1 MQGKWL
7 TQTGSVAIHDKSG
20 QFCYA
25 GAAFFIEDTSLMSFG
40 AALVKTLCRLPVRLL
55 VNHSSLPEDPLTQ
68 LGLDPSRPIVYALS
82 TESLSDLLTLELC
95 AAELGLPSPFAPLT
109 LQGKSHP
116 RYVCLDRPPLP
127 FGIKRREQPKQAA
140 FQEWLALHELDPQL
154 DIQLVPVTLLWRRAP
169 GREKPQRL
177 QPPARTA
184 PSALRKAFI
193 VALYGRENRVRFSPP
208 VSLRAL
214 VNQLGTDEVVAH
226 KLARVARIH
235 FSRQRQAAKGPRLPD
250 RQALFRE
257 LLRSDNIVQAIRE
270 QASAEGSSEEAVR
283 ARALSYLDEIGSD
296 FSYRLVRF
304 LDYFL
309 GWLWNKLYRG
319 ITVRGG
325 EKVRRLAREG
335 HEIIYIPC
343 HRSHMDYLLL
353 SYVIYHQ
360 GMVPP
365 HIAAGINLN
374 FWPAGPLF
382 RHGGAFF
389 LRRSFKGDKLYST
402 VFREYLS
409 QLFARG
415 YAVEYF
421 TEGGR
426 SRTGR
431 LLQPKTGMIAM
442 TLQAQLRGIH
452 RPLTFVPVYL
462 GYEHVMEVNT
472 YLKELKG
479 SRKEKE
485 NFWQVV
491 GILGK
496 LRNFGRSY
504 VNFGEPLTLHQFL
517 QQQVPEWH
525 DDIDPSGQ
533 HKPEWLP
540 RTVDTL
546 AKQLMTRIND
556 AAAVNGLTL
565 SAMALLATDKQALPR
580 EDLLSQIRLYQGLLQ
595 RAPYSSFNALP
606 PASAEE
612 LLEQALELN
621 KFQIEEDRLGQI
633 ISMDRYQAILMTFY
647 RNTILHLFALPS
659 LVATLIERNEGLD
672 HEELVARCRRL
683 YPLLKNE
690 LFLRYELD
698 ELELQIR
705 AITDALH
712 DLALIEEHNG
722 GYWVRPEE
730 QMRLLL
736 LAQSIQETLQ
746 RYAIT
751 LSQIHQQPG
760 ITLAQLESD
769 SQMMA
774 ERLATLHGI
783 HAPEFSDKSLFKT
796 LLLSLHQE
804 AYLQC
809 QGDDQ
814 PVTGDSQALEELAA
828 ILLPLLPDPVRRTL
842 LLPAR

>member
-1 MQGKWL
+1 
-7 TQTGSVAIHDKSG
+7 
-20 QFCYA
+20 
-25 GAAFFIEDTSLMSFG
+25 MSFG
-40 AALVKTLCRLPVRLL
+40 FSLARALCRLPVRLL
-55 VNHSSLPEDPLTQ
+55 VNHSSLPEDPLSQ
-68 LGLDPSRPIVYALS
+68 LGLDLGRPIVYALS
-82 TESLSDLLTLELC
+82 TDSLSDLLTLELC
-95 AAELGLPSPFAPLT
+95 AKELGLPNPFAPLI
-109 LQGKSHP
+109 LQGQSHP
-116 RYVCLDRPPLP
+116 RYVCLDRTPSLLGTPRS
-127 FGIKRREQPKQAA
+127 GIPHLDTFR
-140 FQEWLALHELDPQL
+140 EWLSLHEQNAQL
-154 DIQLVPVTLLWRRAP
+154 DIQLVPVTLLWHRAP
-169 GREKPQRL
+169 GRERPHRL
-177 QPPARTA
+177 QPPHQT
-184 PSALRKAFI
+184 PGALRKAAM
-193 VALYGRENRVRFSPP
+193 VLLYGRENRVRFSTP
-208 VSLRAL
+208 VSLRSL
-214 VNQLGTDEVVAH
+214 VTELGTDEVVAH

-257 LLRSDNIVQAIRE
+257 LLRSDNIVRAIAE
-270 QASAEGSSEEAVR
+270 QAQSEGSSEEQMR
-283 ARALSYLDEIGSD
+283 ARALGYLDEMASD
-296 FSYRLVRF
+296 FSYRLIRF
-304 LDYFL
+304 GDYFL

-319 ITVRGG
+319 ITVRGA

-335 HEIIYIPC
+335 HEIIYMPC

-374 FWPAGPLF
+374 FWPAGPVF

-442 TLQAQLRGIH
+442 TLQAQLRGIK

-485 NFWQVV
+485 SLWQVV

-496 LRNFGRSY
+496 LRNFGRSF

-517 QQQVPEWH
+517 QQQVPEWRE
-525 DDIDPSGQ
+525 DIDPTGQ
-533 HKPEWLP
+533 CRPEWLP
-540 RTVDTL
+540 ATVDIL

-565 SAMALLATDKQALPR
+565 SALALLATDKQALPR
-580 EDLLSQIRLYQGLLQ
+580 EDLLAQIRLYTELLQ
-595 RAPYSSFNALP
+595 RVPYSPFNTVP
-606 PASAEE
+606 TASAEE

-621 KFQIEEDRLGQI
+621 KFQVEEDKLGQI
-633 ISMDRYQAILMTFY
+633 ITMDRYQAILMTFY

-659 LVATLIERNEGLD
+659 LVATLIERNEGLNHVD
-672 HEELVARCRRL
+672 LLARCRRI

-690 LFLRYELD
+690 LFLRYELE
-698 ELELQIR
+698 ELDTQVP
-705 AITDALH
+705 AILAAFQ
-712 DLALIEEHNG
+712 DLALIEEHSD

-736 LAQSIQETLQ
+736 LGQSIQETLQ

-751 LSQIHQQPG
+751 LSQIQQQPA
-760 ITLAQLESD
+760 ITLQQLESD

-774 ERLATLHGI
+774 VRLATLHGI

-796 LLLSLHQE
+796 LLLSLQQE
-804 AYLQC
+804 QYLQC

-814 PVTGDSQALEELAA
+814 PVTQDGEALAELAA
-828 ILLPLLPDPVRRTL
+828 ILLPLLPDRVRRTL
-842 LLPAR
+842 LMPAR

>member
-1 MQGKWL
+1 
-7 TQTGSVAIHDKSG
+7 
-20 QFCYA
+20 
-25 GAAFFIEDTSLMSFG
+25 MSFG
-40 AALVKTLCRLPVRLL
+40 FSLARALCRLPVRLL
-55 VNHSSLPEDPLTQ
+55 VNHSSLPEDPLSQ
-68 LGLDPSRPIVYALS
+68 LGLDLGRPIVYALS
-82 TESLSDLLTLELC
+82 TDSLSDLLTLELC
-95 AAELGLPSPFAPLT
+95 AKELGLPNPFAPLI
-109 LQGKSHP
+109 LQGQSHP
-116 RYVCLDRPPLP
+116 RYVCLDRTPSLLGTPRS
-127 FGIKRREQPKQAA
+127 GIPHLDTFR
-140 FQEWLALHELDPQL
+140 EWLSLHEQNAQL
-154 DIQLVPVTLLWRRAP
+154 DIQLVPVTLLWHRAP
-169 GREKPQRL
+169 GRERPHRL
-177 QPPARTA
+177 QPPHQT
-184 PSALRKAFI
+184 PGALRKAAM
-193 VALYGRENRVRFSPP
+193 VLLYGRENRVRFSAP
-208 VSLRAL
+208 VSLRSL
-214 VNQLGTDEVVAH
+214 VTELGTDEVVAH

-257 LLRSDNIVQAIRE
+257 LLRSDNIVRAIAE
-270 QASAEGSSEEAVR
+270 QAQSEGSSEEQMR
-283 ARALSYLDEIGSD
+283 ARALGYLDEMASD
-296 FSYRLVRF
+296 FSYRLIRF
-304 LDYFL
+304 GDYFL

-319 ITVRGG
+319 ITVRGA

-335 HEIIYIPC
+335 HEIIYMPC

-415 YAVEYF
+415 YSVEYF

-442 TLQAQLRGIH
+442 TLQAQLRGIK

-485 NFWQVV
+485 SLWQVV

-496 LRNFGRSY
+496 LRNFGRSF

-517 QQQVPEWH
+517 QQQVPEWRE
-525 DDIDPSGQ
+525 DIDPTGQ
-533 HKPEWLP
+533 RRPEWLP
-540 RTVDTL
+540 ATVDIL

-565 SAMALLATDKQALPR
+565 SALALLATDKQALPR
-580 EDLLSQIRLYQGLLQ
+580 EDLLAQIRLYTELLQ
-595 RAPYSSFNALP
+595 RVPYSPFNTVP
-606 PASAEE
+606 TASAEE

-621 KFQIEEDRLGQI
+621 KFQVEEDKLGQI

-659 LVATLIERNEGLD
+659 LVATLIERNEGLNHAD
-672 HEELVARCRRL
+672 LLARCRRI

-690 LFLRYELD
+690 LFLRYELE
-698 ELELQIR
+698 ELDTQVP
-705 AITDALH
+705 AILAAFQ
-712 DLALIEEHNG
+712 DLALIEEHSD

-736 LAQSIQETLQ
+736 LGQSIQETLQ

-751 LSQIHQQPG
+751 LSQIQQQPA
-760 ITLAQLESD
+760 ITLQQLESD

-774 ERLATLHGI
+774 VRLATLHGI

-796 LLLSLHQE
+796 LLLSLQQE
-804 AYLQC
+804 QYLQC
-809 QGDDQ
+809 QGEDQ
-814 PVTGDSQALEELAA
+814 PVTQDGEALAELAA
-828 ILLPLLPDPVRRTL
+828 ILLPLLPDRVRRTL
-842 LLPAR
+842 LMPAR

>member
-1 MQGKWL
+1 MSLGQNI
-7 TQTGSVAIHDKSG
+7 SRAILQWPVSG
-20 QFCYA
+20 
-25 GAAFFIEDTSLMSFG
+25 
-40 AALVKTLCRLPVRLL
+40 L
-55 VNHSSLPEDPLTQ
+55 VNHKSLPENPITELK
-68 LGLDPSRPIVYALS
+68 LDPARPIVYALKTS
-82 TESLSDLLTLELC
+82 SITDLMTLQQCCED
-95 AAELGLPSPFAPLT
+95 LGLPGPFTPLE
-109 LQGKSHP
+109 LGGQLLP
-116 RYVCLDRPPLP
+116 RYVCLDRPPPLFGTRNKPLP
-127 FGIKRREQPKQAA
+127 FLQEFHQLLDLHKQ
-140 FQEWLALHELDPQL
+140 DPEL
-154 DIQLVPVTLLWRRAP
+154 DIQVVPVTLFWGRAP
-169 GREKPQRL
+169 GREGEEASGWNIISSLAPNRL
-177 QPPARTA
+177 KK
-184 PSALRKAFI
+184 ALI
-193 VALYGRENRVRFSPP
+193 VILKGRENLVRFSPP
-208 VSLRAL
+208 LSLRYMADKH
-214 VNQLGTDEVVAH
+214 GTDEAIAH
-226 KLARVARIH
+226 KLARVARTH
-235 FSRQRQAAKGPRLPD
+235 FSRQQLAATGPKLPN
-250 RQALFRE
+250 RNLLFKQ
-257 LLRSDNIVQAIRE
+257 LLESSVIQQAIE
-270 QASAEGSSEEAVR
+270 EEARQEGISLEKAQKR
-283 ARALSYLDEIGSD
+283 AHGYMDEIASN
-296 FSYRLVRF
+296 FSFRLIR
-304 LDYFL
+304 LGETFL

-319 ITVRGG
+319 LSVNGAEQVRQ
-325 EKVRRLAREG
+325 LAQEG
-335 HEIIYIPC
+335 HEIVYVPC

-374 FWPAGPLF
+374 FWPAGPIF

-389 LRRSFKGDKLYST
+389 IRRTFKGNPLYST
-402 VFREYLS
+402 VFREYLNL
-409 QLFARG
+409 LFAKG
-415 YAVEYF
+415 YSVEFF

-431 LLQPKTGMIAM
+431 LLPPKTGMLAM
-442 TLQAQLRGIH
+442 TLQAMMRGLD
-452 RPLTFVPVYL
+452 RPVTLVPVYL

-472 YLKELKG
+472 YHNELKG

-485 NFWQVV
+485 SFLQVL
-491 GILGK
+491 GILRK
-496 LRNFGRSY
+496 LRNYGRGF
-504 VNFGEPLTLHQFL
+504 VNFGEPLTLNNYLNEH
-517 QQQVPEWH
+517 VPSWKDHIGEEERPEWMA
-525 DDIDPSGQ
+525 S
-533 HKPEWLP
+533 
-540 RTVDTL
+540 TVNQL
-546 AKQLMTRIND
+546 AELLMTRIND

-565 SAMALLATDKQALPR
+565 SALALLATDKQALPR
-580 EDLLSQIRLYQGLLQ
+580 EDLLAQIRLYQGLLQ
-595 RAPYSSFNALP
+595 RVPYSDFNALP
-606 PASAEE
+606 SASAEE
-612 LLEQALELN
+612 LLDQALELN

-659 LVATLIERNEGLD
+659 LVATLIERNEGID
-672 HEELVARCRRL
+672 HEALVARCRRL

-705 AITDALH
+705 AITDAFH
-712 DLALIEEHNG
+712 DLALIEEHSG

-814 PVTGDSQALEELAA
+814 PVTGDAQALDELAA

-842 LLPAR
+842 LLPAH

>member
-1 MQGKWL
+1 
-7 TQTGSVAIHDKSG
+7 
-20 QFCYA
+20 
-25 GAAFFIEDTSLMSFG
+25 MSFG
-40 AALVKTLCRLPVRLL
+40 FSLARALCRLPVRLL
-55 VNHSSLPEDPLTQ
+55 VNHSSLPEDPLSQ
-68 LGLDPSRPIVYALS
+68 LGLDLGRPIVYALS
-82 TESLSDLLTLELC
+82 TDSLSDLLTLELC
-95 AAELGLPSPFAPLT
+95 AKELGLPNPFAPLI
-109 LQGKSHP
+109 LQGQSHP
-116 RYVCLDRPPLP
+116 RYVCLDRTPSLLGTPRS
-127 FGIKRREQPKQAA
+127 GIPHLDTFR
-140 FQEWLALHELDPQL
+140 EWLSLHEQNAQL
-154 DIQLVPVTLLWRRAP
+154 DIQLVPVTLLWHRAP
-169 GREKPQRL
+169 GRERPHRL
-177 QPPARTA
+177 QPPHQT
-184 PSALRKAFI
+184 PGALRKAAM
-193 VALYGRENRVRFSPP
+193 VLLYGRENRVRFSAP
-208 VSLRAL
+208 VSLRSL
-214 VNQLGTDEVVAH
+214 VTELGTDEVVAH

-257 LLRSDNIVQAIRE
+257 LLRSDNIVRAIAE
-270 QASAEGSSEEAVR
+270 QAQSEGSSEEQMR
-283 ARALSYLDEIGSD
+283 ARALGYLDEMASD
-296 FSYRLVRF
+296 FSYRLIRF
-304 LDYFL
+304 GDYFL

-319 ITVRGG
+319 ITVRGA

-335 HEIIYIPC
+335 HEIIYMPC

-374 FWPAGPLF
+374 FWPAGPVF

-442 TLQAQLRGIH
+442 TLQAQLRGIK

-485 NFWQVV
+485 SLWPVV

-496 LRNFGRSY
+496 LRNFGRSF

-517 QQQVPEWH
+517 QQQVPEWRE
-525 DDIDPSGQ
+525 DIDPTGQ
-533 HKPEWLP
+533 CRPEWLP
-540 RTVDTL
+540 ATVDIL

-565 SAMALLATDKQALPR
+565 SALALLATDKQALPR
-580 EDLLSQIRLYQGLLQ
+580 EDLLAQIRLYTELLQ
-595 RAPYSSFNALP
+595 RVPYSPFNTVP
-606 PASAEE
+606 TASAEE

-621 KFQIEEDRLGQI
+621 KFQVEEDKLGQI

-659 LVATLIERNEGLD
+659 LVATLIERNEGLNHVD
-672 HEELVARCRRL
+672 LLARCRRI

-690 LFLRYELD
+690 LFLRYELE
-698 ELELQIR
+698 ELDTQVP
-705 AITDALH
+705 AILAAFQE
-712 DLALIEEHNG
+712 LALIEEHSD

-736 LAQSIQETLQ
+736 LGQSIQETLQ

-751 LSQIHQQPG
+751 LSQIQQQPA
-760 ITLAQLESD
+760 ITLQQLESD

-774 ERLATLHGI
+774 VRLATLHGI

-796 LLLSLHQE
+796 LLLSLQQE
-804 AYLQC
+804 QYLQC
-809 QGDDQ
+809 QGEDQ
-814 PVTGDSQALEELAA
+814 PVTQDGEALAELAA
-828 ILLPLLPDPVRRTL
+828 ILLPLLPDRVRRTL
-842 LLPAR
+842 LMPAR